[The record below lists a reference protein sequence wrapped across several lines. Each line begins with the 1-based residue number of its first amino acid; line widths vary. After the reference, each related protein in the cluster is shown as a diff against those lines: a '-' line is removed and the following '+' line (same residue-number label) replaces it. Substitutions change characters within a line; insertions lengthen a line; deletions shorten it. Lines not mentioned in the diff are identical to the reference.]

1 MSVVRTREEALAIMA
16 SIGPRPREAE
26 AQGRLLP

>member
-1 MSVVRTREEALAIMA
+1 MSVVRTGKRALAIMA
-16 SIGPRPREAE
+16 AIGPRPREAE